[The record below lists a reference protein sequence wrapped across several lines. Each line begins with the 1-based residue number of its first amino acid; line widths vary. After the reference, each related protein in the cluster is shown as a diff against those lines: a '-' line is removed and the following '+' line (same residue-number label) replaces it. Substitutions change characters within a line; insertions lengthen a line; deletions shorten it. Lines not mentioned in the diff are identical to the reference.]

1 MTSGMLHVANS
12 GICVVS
18 GGICVAIGG
27 MCGKFVR
34 EVSMFVWW
42 ANLVTSIA
50 SITRRKPCNGSNNL
64 ITFYFRD

>member
-34 EVSMFVWW
+34 EVGRVMWRVVWGVVGCAW
-42 ANLVTSIA
+42 QVCDFIKSGLTVSG
-50 SITRRKPCNGSNNL
+50 SITS
-64 ITFYFRD
+64 